1 MENTNTAI
9 TVVVLIGLPGSGKST
24 YINNYLQDYEII
36 SRDVIRENLGLCG
49 KDEKVIG
56 TKEEENKVTR
66 IFNAELIDAAK
77 QGKNIVIDNMNNRKK
92 YRKDY
97 KKLLESFNV
106 VWKYIYIQP
115 TEIKKNIERRKEFI
129 PEDQFYKMILRF
141 DWPEPDE
148 YDKFQIFTN

>member
-148 YDKFQIFTN
+148 YDEFQIFTN